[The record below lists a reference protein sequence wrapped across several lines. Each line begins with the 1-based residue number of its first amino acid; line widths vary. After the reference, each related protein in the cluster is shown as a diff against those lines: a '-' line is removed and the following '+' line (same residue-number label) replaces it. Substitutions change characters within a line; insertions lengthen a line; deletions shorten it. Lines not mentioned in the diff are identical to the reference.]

1 MSLSILGAYLRNLIL
16 GTRVTSGD
24 ARGQAKQKQSVILLF
39 EGLPQE
45 PDFEN
50 QGDLWR
56 GQRSGKAETERWVS
70 FSRLRRSSA
79 QQPFL

>member
-1 MSLSILGAYLRNLIL
+1 M
-16 GTRVTSGD
+16 TSVE
-24 ARGQAKQKQSVILLF
+24 ATGQANQEESDGCHFLT

-56 GQRSGKAETERWVS
+56 GQRSGKTGGE
-70 FSRLRRSSA
+70 
-79 QQPFL
+79 